1 MDASNLMLDSNITVR
16 VGRIKSRYFSTF
28 RLICSNKCILPINF
42 RNKVGFFWRVFIA
55 ICIVLFRWKSAKELL
70 NLRISR
76 KIVWPIFSWNISW
89 LVNIPYPKG
98 NIDRRVAMIDLR
110 WDHNWNS
117 ANVHFAIGYETFET
131 ASCCVNSYKCM
142 IMILLIFCDMRI
154 FELKNPFIKRC

>member
-1 MDASNLMLDSNITVR
+1 MTILFLIMYASNIMPYSKITDR
-16 VGRIKSRYFSTF
+16 LRRIKSRYFSTF
-28 RLICSNKCILPINF
+28 WLICSNKGVLPINF
-42 RNKVGFFWRVFIA
+42 GNEVWLCWGMCIA

-117 ANVHFAIGYETFET
+117 ANVHFAIGNESIET
-131 ASCCVNSYKCM
+131 ASCCVCSYKYII
-142 IMILLIFCDMRI
+142 IML
-154 FELKNPFIKRC
+154 